1 MGEDQQPT
9 GRAWLYLVSATL
21 RQLGLLAVALVL
33 VRLGNVMFQAHLENE
48 TVATIENI
56 WVHGSAC
63 LAQDPALFRM
73 LHGARL
79 KGKSEAE
86 IAAEYER
93 QCADSSTSGAN
104 VTLTLSWNDQ
114 DMQERKTMV
123 LVSTAVADRLIRHGR
138 RQRDAVRVRYSPANP
153 DATLVLME
161 EVENSRRETLYMLAA
176 AALAVLLGLVGGA
189 WHRRLL
195 RAA

>member
-1 MGEDQQPT
+1 MGDDQQST
-9 GRAWLYLVSATL
+9 GRAWLYLVSKTL
-21 RQLGLLAVALVL
+21 RHLGLLVVVLAL
-33 VRLGNVMFQAHLENE
+33 VRLGIVMFQASLQNE
-48 TVATIENI
+48 TVATIEDI
-56 WVHGSAC
+56 WVQGSAC
-63 LAQDPALFRM
+63 LAQDLALFTM

-86 IAAEYER
+86 IAAEYAR
-93 QCADSSTSGAN
+93 QCADASTSGSN

-114 DMQERKTMV
+114 DMRERKTML

-161 EVENSRRETLYMLAA
+161 EVENSHREALYMLAG
-176 AALAVLLGLVGGA
+176 AALAVLLGLAGGA